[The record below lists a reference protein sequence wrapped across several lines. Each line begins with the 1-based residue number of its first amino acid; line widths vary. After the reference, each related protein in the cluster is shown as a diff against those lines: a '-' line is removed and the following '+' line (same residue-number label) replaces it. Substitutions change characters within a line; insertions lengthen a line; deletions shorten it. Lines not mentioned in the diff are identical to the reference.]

1 MITIH
6 IKETA
11 EKRKYKNAHQLAVA
25 LGVADNVGVRLW
37 NQDFSRIDLITL
49 DRLCRVLRCQPNQL
63 FKFVSAEGEQTTD
76 EADAPEVEST
86 SEPENKPKRAARKP
100 KAK

>member
-1 MITIH
+1 MIVIN

-49 DRLCRVLRCQPNQL
+49 DRLCRVLKCQPSQL
-63 FKFVSAEGEQTTD
+63 FKYVAD
-76 EADAPEVEST
+76 ETKE
-86 SEPENKPKRAARKP
+86 
-100 KAK
+100 